1 MRRLATTAALLA
13 AMFLT
18 ATTATAQQKTVGRV
32 GDFDILAIFEKNK
45 FDRCAAHSEN
55 GTGALRIAYTKA
67 LAYSLSIPGVKGHG
81 PDEMTLVIDGSAPGH
96 YFATGA
102 NNDRAWLTLDAETVD
117 ALLNASEALDMTF
130 AGRNYSWS
138 FYNSNMTDVFVAIE
152 NCVHARM

>member
-13 AMFLT
+13 ATLLT
-18 ATTATAQQKTVGRV
+18 ATAAAAQQKTVGRV

-55 GTGALRIAYTKA
+55 GTGALRIAYTTK
-67 LAYSLSIPGVKGHG
+67 LQYSLSIPGVKGKG
-81 PDEMTLVIDGSAPGH
+81 PDEMTMVIDGSAPAY

-102 NNDRAWLTLDAETVD
+102 NNDRAWLTLDAETVE

-130 AGRNYSWS
+130 AGRSYSWS

-152 NCVHARM
+152 DCVHARM